1 MILMTEL
8 LEDVVQTVE
17 EGKDGK
23 KSLHIE
29 GIFLQ
34 GAVTNRNKRYYSMD
48 VLGPEVGRYMNE
60 YVGKGRAYGELG
72 HPQGPQINLERVS
85 HMITNLRQEGNN
97 FIGKARITDTPY
109 GNIAKGLMESGA
121 KLGVSSRGLG
131 SLVEKNGVNE
141 VQKDFRLCTA
151 ADIVADPSAP
161 DAYVNGVMEGYEW
174 VYENGLLQ
182 QRMAENH
189 RETIQKATRI
199 GLPEAKLAVWTEFLA
214 ELKRPNR

>member
-1 MILMTEL
+1 MHLITE
-8 LEDVVQTVE
+8 VIE
-17 EGKDGK
+17 EVSVSTIEEASGK
-23 KSLHIE
+23 KALHIE
-29 GIFLQ
+29 GVFLQ
-34 GAVTNRNKRYYSMD
+34 GAIKNRNGRMYPMD
-48 VLGPEVGRYMNE
+48 ILGSEVGRYMNE
-60 YVGKGRAYGELG
+60 YVSKNRAYGELG

-85 HMITNLRQEGNN
+85 HLITGLRQEGNN

-141 VQKDFRLCTA
+141 VQKDFRLCSA

-161 DAYVNGVMEGYEW
+161 DAYVNGVMEGVEW

-182 QRMAENH
+182 QRMIERH
-189 RETIQKATRI
+189 RETIEKATKI

-214 ELKRPNR
+214 TLKKPAR